1 MANALNK
8 QTLEDGPRNAV
19 VKIDLEND
27 TSDTA
32 ETVIV
37 DPATLSATFPISNQ
51 LRVDEIQYSIQ
62 DGWYVELFWK
72 ATTSKVMVTLA
83 GRGMFPVGP
92 NYGGLQNNATA
103 PGNVGQISLS
113 TTGYSSGTM
122 VATLIL
128 HMVKQTKPS

>member
-8 QTLEDGPRNAV
+8 QVLEDGPSNAI

-32 ETVIV
+32 ETVVV
-37 DPATLSATFPISNQ
+37 DPATLNATFPPSNQ

-62 DGWYVELFWK
+62 DGWYVTLFWK
-72 ATTSKVMVTLA
+72 ATTSKVMVTLS

-92 NYGGLQNNATA
+92 NYGGLQNNAGAGKT
-103 PGNVGQISLS
+103 GQISLS

-122 VATLIL
+122 VATLIM
-128 HMVKQTKPS
+128 HMRKQATVT